1 VSVLY
6 VPTNYRLATQ
16 TNNKGI
22 FVLPNLKPGG
32 PYTIRITFVGFEDQQ
47 FDNVNLSLGVNPE
60 LKINLTNSTSSL
72 QEVVVQAA
80 RRPTTAGLTLGSRQ
94 LTTLPTIGRSLSDF
108 TRLTPQSNNNSFA
121 GTNFR
126 YNNITI
132 DGSINNDAFGF
143 SNSAGGVSG
152 GGQAGAAG
160 SGTRTN
166 PYSLDVIQEVQVQL
180 APYDVK
186 LGNFT

>member
-1 VSVLY
+1 MRVTFCLLISLALLISLSRLQAQETTATLSGSVVDAKGTPVPGATVSVLY

-80 RRPTTAGLTLGSRQ
+80 RRPTTAGLTLGSR
-94 LTTLPTIGRSLSDF
+94 
-108 TRLTPQSNNNSFA
+108 
-121 GTNFR
+121 
-126 YNNITI
+126 
-132 DGSINNDAFGF
+132 
-143 SNSAGGVSG
+143 
-152 GGQAGAAG
+152 
-160 SGTRTN
+160 
-166 PYSLDVIQEVQVQL
+166 
-180 APYDVK
+180 
-186 LGNFT
+186 